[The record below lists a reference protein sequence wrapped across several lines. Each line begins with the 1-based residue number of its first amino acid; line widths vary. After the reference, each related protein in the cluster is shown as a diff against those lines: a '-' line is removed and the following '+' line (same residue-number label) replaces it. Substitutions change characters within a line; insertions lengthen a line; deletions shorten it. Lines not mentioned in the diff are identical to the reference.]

1 MIDHGLSGVPEQK
14 VIILDFGSQYTQLIA
29 RRIREQ
35 KVYAEIVPFHKDWKE
50 IAAEKPSAIILS
62 GGPSSIYEKD
72 APQLQKEIFSLGV
85 PVLGICY
92 GLCALVK
99 HFGGKIEG
107 AARREYGRAIIEIK
121 KKSPLFRGLKKKET
135 VWMSHGDKVVVPPKG
150 FAIAASSENAETAAI
165 ENIEKR
171 IYGVQFHPEVYHTVN
186 GQQILKN
193 FLFEICKLSPTWT
206 MKSFI
211 ESSVQAIRREVGR
224 GTVLLGLSGGVDS
237 SVTAMLLQKA
247 IGDRLYCV
255 FVNNGVLRK
264 NEQEKVIERF
274 KRHMKLNLIYVDASK
289 RFLSLLKGVED
300 PEQKRR
306 IIGREFIN
314 VFMKEAKKIGRFD
327 YLAQGT
333 LYPDV
338 IESVSTKGPS
348 DTIKSHHNR
357 VPEVLKLIKSGR
369 VIEPLKELF
378 KDEVRELGLELGMSE
393 ELVYRHPFPGPGL
406 AIRIIGEVTPQRIKI
421 LQEADDILVEEIKFA
436 GLYRSLWQVFAVY
449 LPVRSVGVMGDKRTY
464 ENVIAVRAVTSVD
477 AMTADWAYLPEELLR
492 RISNRIINEVKG
504 INRVVMDISSK
515 PPSTIE
521 WE

>member
-1 MIDHGLSGVPEQK
+1 MGVPQQK

-35 KVYAEIVPFHKDWKE
+35 KVYAEIVPFYKSAKE
-50 IAAEKPSAIILS
+50 IAAENPAAIVLS
-62 GGPSSIYEKD
+62 GGPSSIYERN
-72 APQLQKEIFSLGV
+72 APQLQEEIFALNV
-85 PVLGICY
+85 PILGICY
-92 GLCALVK
+92 GLCALAK
-99 HFGGKIEG
+99 HFGGKIES

-121 KKSPLFRGLKKKET
+121 KKSALFKSLKKKET
-135 VWMSHGDKVVVPPKG
+135 VWMSHGDKVIVPPRN
-150 FAIAASSENAETAAI
+150 FDIIASSENAEIAAI
-165 ENIEKR
+165 ENAHRK

-186 GQQILKN
+186 GQQIIKN
-193 FLFEICKLSPTWT
+193 FLFEICKLTPSWT
-206 MKSFI
+206 MESFI
-211 ESSVQAIRREVGR
+211 ESSIDAIRKEVGN

-237 SVTAMLLQKA
+237 SVTAMLLQRA

-255 FVNNGVLRK
+255 FVNNGLLRK
-264 NEQEKVIERF
+264 NEPEKVIERF
-274 KRHMKLNLIYVDASK
+274 KRHTKLNLIYVDASK
-289 RFLSLLKGVED
+289 RFLSLLKGVDD
-300 PEQKRR
+300 PEKKRR

-314 VFMKEAKKIGRFD
+314 VFLKEARKLGRFD
-327 YLAQGT
+327 FLAQGT

-357 VPEVLKLIKSGR
+357 VPEVLKLIKSGK

-378 KDEVRELGLELGMSE
+378 KDEVRELGLALGMSE

-406 AIRIIGEVTPQRIKI
+406 AVRIVGEVTPHRIKI

-436 GLYRSLWQVFAVY
+436 GLYRSLWQVFAVF

-464 ENVIAVRAVTSVD
+464 ENVIAIRAVTSVD

-504 INRVVMDISSK
+504 INRVVLDISSK